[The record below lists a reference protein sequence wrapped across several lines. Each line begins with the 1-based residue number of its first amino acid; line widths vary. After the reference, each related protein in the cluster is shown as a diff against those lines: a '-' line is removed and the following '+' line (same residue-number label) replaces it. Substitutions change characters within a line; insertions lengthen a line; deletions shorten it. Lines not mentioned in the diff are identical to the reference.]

1 MTTKLNFCFKGTRQY
16 VQGPDIVATL
26 FKTMADKSLTQ
37 IDLKFNGI
45 TKTNLD
51 LVEGQDS
58 DQAKVNI
65 HWLEQ
70 GQEAHYQLVENDAPI
85 DCRYEYNEDLI
96 IEKTTLDLASQTIY
110 LKESTGFTLCENFV
124 AMNKH
129 LLQALFPDEAG
140 KWYFTRLEQAKLVDD
155 NALIN
160 VKLIK
165 NFNFRLTK
173 SDILLNGE
181 VIGSVYFT
189 MVRGES

>member
-1 MTTKLNFCFKGTRQY
+1 MTTQLKLCFKGTRQY

-26 FKTMADKSLTQ
+26 FKTVADKNLTQ

-65 HWLEQ
+65 RWLEQ
-70 GQEAHYQLVENDAPI
+70 GQEKQYQLVENDEPI

-96 IEKTTLDLASQTIY
+96 IEKTTLDLKSQTIH
-110 LKESTGFTLCENFV
+110 LNKTTGFTLCENFV
-124 AMNKH
+124 AMNKY
-129 LLQALFPDEAG
+129 LLQNVFSDEAD
-140 KWYFTRLEQAKLVDD
+140 KWYFTRLEQAKLIDD
-155 NALIN
+155 NALIS

-173 SDILLNGE
+173 SDILLDGE